1 MQSTA
6 GSSQWLAERR
16 HLLRGGSAYTPPD
29 RAHYGGSSGGGSPS
43 WLTALAVV
51 CVLWTAVVAVAK
63 YGASSTTAP
72 PTALLAA
79 AAAAAGAPLATAAVV
94 PAAAVPAAAVP
105 AAAVPAAAEATA
117 AASHAPMARSVSERT
132 RCLDLVV
139 SEMLLIDSSVSS
151 PRQAALVWLAELVVS
166 QGVHGD
172 YVESGSKHGGT
183 AVLLFAALM
192 CSGEPR
198 RLWTDGDWR
207 DDVREWA
214 ATWQQRPGLAWRAE
228 QLMRLPAQPTAPNA
242 PGALATDR
250 IALLVCGG
258 SSYEATASCLR
269 RCYPLMRRG
278 GLVLVE
284 EYFKHPPSRRAT
296 DEVLRES
303 DGGAQSLA
311 SLYAVGEHSRPHFG
325 FSRKVGPRSG
335 APLTYADIGRY
346 QVLAANVSDAHPLLR
361 RDDKCCNPTSMDDL
375 RCCRPHAALFQ
386 RV

>member
-1 MQSTA
+1 MA
-6 GSSQWLAERR
+6 DVGSQAWLAERR
-16 HLLRGGSAYTPPD
+16 HLLRGGSAYTPPG
-29 RAHYGGSSGGGSPS
+29 RARYGGGGGGGGGGSPW

-63 YGASSTTAP
+63 YGASSSAAP

-79 AAAAAGAPLATAAVV
+79 AAAATGVPLTT
-94 PAAAVPAAAVP
+94 AAAVPATTLP
-105 AAAVPAAAEATA
+105 AAAAPAVAEPMGTA
-117 AASHAPMARSVSERT
+117 SRAPMARSISERT
-132 RCLDLVV
+132 RCLDLVM

-166 QGVHGD
+166 QGVRGD
-172 YVESGSKHGGT
+172 FVESGSKHGGT

-207 DDVREWA
+207 DGVREWA

-228 QLMRLPAQPTAPNA
+228 QLMRLPTQPTAPNA

-258 SSYEATASCLR
+258 GSYEATASCLR

-278 GLVLVE
+278 GLVLIE
-284 EYFKHPPSRRAT
+284 EYFKHAPSRRAT

-303 DGGAQSLA
+303 DGGAQALA
-311 SLYAVGEHSRPHFG
+311 SLYAIGEHSRPHFG
-325 FSRKVGPRSG
+325 FSRKVGPRG
-335 APLTYADIGRY
+335 GVPLAYADIGRY
-346 QVLAANVSDAHPLLR
+346 QVLAANVSEAHPLLQ
-361 RDDKCCNPTSMDDL
+361 RDDKCCNPTGMDDL